1 MTSTPTPKV
10 RAVGVDLQDTGEESS
25 QLVDS
30 IVADNAGA
38 EVTRLP
44 GLVRVQ
50 APAVLTIRRETVER
64 HLGRDWETHEFQM
77 AIVSYFGHIK
87 EWDDDEIV
95 IKWDH

>member
-1 MTSTPTPKV
+1 MTSTASPKI
-10 RAVGVDLQDTGEESS
+10 RKVGVDLQDSS
-25 QLVDS
+25 EDTLHLVDS
-30 IVADNAGA
+30 IVADNTGA
-38 EVTRLP
+38 EVSRMP

-50 APAVLTIRRETVER
+50 APAVMTLRRETVEQ

-77 AIVSYFGHIK
+77 SIVSYFGHIS